1 MQNVYQN
8 KKGTTFFALLQTL
21 EIKAS
26 GQLKAYWLQED
37 ESLSEGWSVTS
48 DMKFCMSLLLHS
60 DTHDSQEP

>member
-26 GQLKAYWLQED
+26 GQLKAYWLRED

>member
-21 EIKAS
+21 EVKAS
-26 GQLKAYWLQED
+26 GQLKAYWLLVD

-48 DMKFCMSLLLHS
+48 DMKFCMSLLLRS

>member
-8 KKGTTFFALLQTL
+8 KKGTTFFELLQTS

-26 GQLKAYWLQED
+26 GQLKAYWLLVD

-48 DMKFCMSLLLHS
+48 DMKFCMSLLLRS

>member
-21 EIKAS
+21 KIKAS
-26 GQLKAYWLQED
+26 GQLKAYWLWDD

-48 DMKFCMSLLLHS
+48 EMKFCMSLLLRS
-60 DTHDSQEP
+60 DAHDSQEP